1 MNRTPDE
8 VPVAT
13 AAPLLRIALISILLV
28 AAVAG
33 LLVVSS
39 PLIGWLALAVAVVA
53 GPVAVVVDGRTR
65 NRTRGASRDA
75 ARPRTAVERL
85 DASDHSSERLAA

>member
-13 AAPLLRIALISILLV
+13 ATPLLRIALISILLV

-33 LLVVSS
+33 LLVASS
-39 PLIGWLALAVAVVA
+39 ALIGWLALAVAVVA

-65 NRTRGASRDA
+65 SRTRDA
-75 ARPRTAVERL
+75 ARPRMAVERL
-85 DASDHSSERLAA
+85 KASDYSSERLAA

>member
-28 AAVAG
+28 A
-33 LLVVSS
+33 SS
-39 PLIGWLALAVAVVA
+39 ALIGWLALAVAVVA

-65 NRTRGASRDA
+65 SRTRDA
-75 ARPRTAVERL
+75 ARPRMAVERL
-85 DASDHSSERLAA
+85 KASDYSSERLAA